1 SVMDASSWSIARE
14 APHEFAG
21 FACLSASRVWFRSR
35 PPRSAEIRR
44 SVHVALPLFS
54 TRGTGI
60 NNNMRSSGS
69 THNKGYGLLRRK
81 LELPLPQEKISAN
94 LRNQREKY
102 SLENSSVYICTFP
115 WRNLSQHTLRKFSY
129 FCNEFLFI
137 PGSGEIYD
145 ESGQVISRL
154 FPATVHHSFHHSFEL
169 VAPSRGGKSRLR
181 SHQSV
186 QRK

>member
-81 LELPLPQEKISAN
+81 LELPLPQTDGP
-94 LRNQREKY
+94 LRGPSSSIMVREA
-102 SLENSSVYICTFP
+102 P
-115 WRNLSQHTLRKFSY
+115 H
-129 FCNEFLFI
+129 EFVGFAGLCA
-137 PGSGEIYD
+137 
-145 ESGQVISRL
+145 SR
-154 FPATVHHSFHHSFEL
+154 VW
-169 VAPSRGGKSRLR
+169 LR
-181 SHQSV
+181 SRP
-186 QRK
+186 QR